1 VYLSFSS
8 ATAAT
13 ANILTQLPL
22 SLLHYYHCYC
32 LLQQLLGSD
41 MQYAFALVTKAAQGY
56 TLKPREVRTLRRS
69 GKDLLTLIPTI
80 IIIVLPLTPVG
91 HVLIFSFIQ
100 RYFPDFFPSTYT
112 ERRQNLLKVRERG
125 ASLLFCN
132 CSIA

>member
-1 VYLSFSS
+1 
-8 ATAAT
+8 
-13 ANILTQLPL
+13 
-22 SLLHYYHCYC
+22 
-32 LLQQLLGSD
+32 

-112 ERRQNLLKVRERG
+112 ERRQNLLKMYEEVEKVEQKGDPVEGEVVDDALEKLRQKFMATLNNSSSDEPK
-125 ASLLFCN
+125 AKS
-132 CSIA
+132 